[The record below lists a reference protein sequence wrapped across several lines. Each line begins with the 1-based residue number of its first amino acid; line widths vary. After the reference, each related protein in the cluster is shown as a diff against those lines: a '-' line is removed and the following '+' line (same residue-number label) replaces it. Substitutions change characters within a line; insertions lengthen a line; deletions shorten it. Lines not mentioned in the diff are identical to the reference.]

1 MTCAT
6 CDKYDKW
13 IARLTVPILGPGNA
27 PAILTDEEMHAL
39 LLFLRDE
46 RDVHGDRDSAAL
58 FR

>member
-13 IARLTVPILGPGNA
+13 VTRLSIPVP
-27 PAILTDEEMHAL
+27 LTEEEMMDL
-39 LLFLRDE
+39 FLFLRDE
-46 RDVHGDRDSAAL
+46 RDAHGDRDSAAL

>member
-1 MTCAT
+1 MTCST

-13 IARLTVPILGPGNA
+13 VKRLGVPVV
-27 PAILTDEEMHAL
+27 LTQEEISEL

-46 RDVHGDRDSAAL
+46 RDAHGDRDSAAI